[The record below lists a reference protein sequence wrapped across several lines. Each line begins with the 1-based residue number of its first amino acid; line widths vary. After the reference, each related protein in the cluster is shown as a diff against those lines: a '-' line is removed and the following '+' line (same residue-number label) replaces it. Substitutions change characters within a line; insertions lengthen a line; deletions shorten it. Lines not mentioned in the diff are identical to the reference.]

1 MHTLLNGM
9 KLQFVLV
16 LLFLISLTPLLAQ
29 ESPKVYRPDIPGLLM
44 IDYGVN
50 GTINAPSGFEKGWFG
65 SRTVNIYYY
74 YPMRLWKSKFTFN
87 AGIGL
92 GLDRFKFTNYYYLAD
107 TAVQD
112 GIFQLVPNNV
122 SADSITFPGIKKSF
136 LSMSYLDIP
145 IEFRYN
151 LNPDDLNR
159 TFWVAVGARAGWMF
173 SANTKIKHKV
183 DGEKI
188 VHKDKYRQG
197 LNQFRYGASLR
208 IGVGNFNWF
217 AFYNLSPLFEKDKGP
232 SATQMNTWTVGI
244 SLTGL

>member
-1 MHTLLNGM
+1 MYNLRIGM
-9 KLQFVLV
+9 KLKFIII
-16 LLFLISLTPLLAQ
+16 LLFSVLSTPMLAQ
-29 ESPKVYRPDIPGLLM
+29 ESSKVYRPDIPGLLM

-50 GTINAPSGFEKGWFG
+50 GTIDSPDEFEKGWFG

-74 YPMRLWKSKFTFN
+74 YPLRLWNSKLTFN

-92 GLDRFKFTNYYYLAD
+92 GFDRFKFTNYHYLAD

-112 GIFQLVPNNV
+112 GVFQLVPNTV
-122 SADSITFPGIKKSF
+122 SLDSVTFPGIKKSF
-136 LSMSYLDIP
+136 LSMNYLDIP

-173 SANTKIKHKV
+173 NASTKIKQKV

-197 LNQFRYGASLR
+197 LNQFRYGATLR

-232 SATQMNTWTVGI
+232 SATQMTTWTIGI

>member
-1 MHTLLNGM
+1 M
-9 KLQFVLV
+9 KKSLV
-16 LLFLISLTPLLAQ
+16 VILLFLATLVPLTAQ
-29 ESPKVYRPDIPGLLM
+29 ESTAKVYRPDIPGLLM

-50 GTINAPSGFEKGWFG
+50 GTIDAPSEFEKGWFG

-74 YPMRLWKSKFTFN
+74 YPLRLWQSKFTFN
-87 AGIGL
+87 VGIGL
-92 GLDRFKFTNYYYLAD
+92 GLERFKFTNYHYLAD

-112 GIFQLVPNNV
+112 GVFQLVPNFV
-122 SADSITFPGIKKSF
+122 GTDSTTYPGIKKSF
-136 LSMSYLDIP
+136 LSMNYLDIP

-159 TFWVAVGARAGWMF
+159 TFWVAVGARAGWMY

-197 LNQFRYGASLR
+197 LNQFRYSATLR

-232 SATQMNTWTVGI
+232 SATQMTTWTVGI

>member
-1 MHTLLNGM
+1 M
-9 KLQFVLV
+9 KLKFVLSF
-16 LLFLISLTPLLAQ
+16 LLLVFLTPLIAQ
-29 ESPKVYRPDIPGLLM
+29 ESSKVYRPDIPGLLM

-50 GTINAPSGFEKGWFG
+50 GTTSAPSEFEKGWFG
-65 SRTVNIYYY
+65 SRTVNVYYY
-74 YPMRLWKSKFTFN
+74 YPMRLWKSKVTFN

-112 GIFQLVPNNV
+112 GVFQLVPNIV
-122 SADSITFPGIKKSF
+122 SADSITFPGIKKSL
-136 LSMSYLDIP
+136 LSMNYLDIP

-183 DGEKI
+183 DGDKI

-208 IGVGNFNWF
+208 LGVGNFNWF